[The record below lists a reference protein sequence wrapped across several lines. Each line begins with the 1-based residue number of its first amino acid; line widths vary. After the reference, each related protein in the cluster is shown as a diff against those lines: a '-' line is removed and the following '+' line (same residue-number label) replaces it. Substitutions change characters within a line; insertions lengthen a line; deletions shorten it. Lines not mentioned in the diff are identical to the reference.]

1 MGFPEIALKNPFFK
15 YFFLLLILKSAH
27 LTLLKDAK
35 FTENIP
41 IFSLSHFWM
50 YECQIA
56 GFLKIQFLNKINVLF
71 TDLILKIQDTSF
83 SDNLFY

>member
-1 MGFPEIALKNPFFK
+1 
-15 YFFLLLILKSAH
+15 
-27 LTLLKDAK
+27 
-35 FTENIP
+35 
-41 IFSLSHFWM
+41 M